1 LSRAGVD
8 LNLLVALDAL
18 LTERNVTRAAEQISL
33 GQPAMSAALARLRK
47 WFNDPLLVRQG
58 RGYVL
63 TTLAESL
70 QQPVRDAIGAAEAVL
85 GVREAFDPTRNERA
99 FNVLA
104 SDYVA
109 LVLLRPLL
117 AELADE
123 APMVAL
129 TVSSVGGDNADRL
142 RRGSADLLIYPED
155 LADDGYSDLSCQ
167 KLFDDRFVV
176 VADRDN
182 TAVDDDIDVE
192 RFSELP
198 YIAAK
203 AAVPSV
209 IEKQLDAQGVQRRT
223 EVTTETF
230 VIVPLMV
237 TGTRLVAIVQE
248 RLARSVSAAAN
259 LRMVRPPVNLAP
271 LIEAMYWNPRNTDD
285 PAHIWLRARLI
296 DQAACV

>member
-1 LSRAGVD
+1 MSRAGVD

-85 GVREAFDPTRNERA
+85 GVREAFDPTRDERA

-192 RFSELP
+192 RF
-198 YIAAK
+198 
-203 AAVPSV
+203 
-209 IEKQLDAQGVQRRT
+209 
-223 EVTTETF
+223 F
-230 VIVPLMV
+230 
-237 TGTRLVAIVQE
+237 
-248 RLARSVSAAAN
+248 
-259 LRMVRPPVNLAP
+259 
-271 LIEAMYWNPRNTDD
+271 
-285 PAHIWLRARLI
+285 
-296 DQAACV
+296 